1 MDTILIEDLEVNAII
16 GTLPEERLEAQRLIL
31 NLEIFTDFTAAGAS
45 DDLNDAV
52 DYSMLEGAVKILTE
66 RSQFQLLEALGS
78 EICRTVLSVP
88 QVDRVKVRISKPG
101 AARFAR
107 TISICMERS
116 R

>member
-1 MDTILIEDLEVNAII
+1 MDRILIEDLEVNAII
-16 GTLPEERLEAQRLIL
+16 GTLPEERLEPQLLIL
-31 NLEIFTDFTAAGAS
+31 NLEIFTDFTAAGIS
-45 DDLNDAV
+45 DDLTNAV
-52 DYSMLEGAVKILTE
+52 DYSMIEGAVKVLAE

-88 QVDRVKVRISKPG
+88 QVKKVQLRIDKPG

-107 TISICMERS
+107 SIGICMERS